1 MGCTFSRYSRTCG
14 GSSPST
20 SVSPVAAAELP
31 NPNLDVTLA
40 PINGD
45 ARPLREWLTTFHLA
59 SFVLDPYT
67 NESSWILE
75 TAARIMRQYKGA
87 AVRVNFLIACGAEDA
102 KTFLGPLAD
111 DL

>member
-1 MGCTFSRYSRTCG
+1 MGCTISRYSRTCC

-45 ARPLREWLTTFHLA
+45 ARPLRPDEIAQGYACYDTQDYRTGR
-59 SFVLDPYT
+59 
-67 NESSWILE
+67 
-75 TAARIMRQYKGA
+75 AAFLNKTKP
-87 AVRVNFLIACGAEDA
+87 NFEGH
-102 KTFLGPLAD
+102 
-111 DL
+111 